1 MKNIELLVLDMA
13 GTTIDEDNVV
23 YKTLMKSVNDYGYN
37 VSLEKVLLSCAG
49 MEKLEAISSLLKEI
63 GGNEEDAAA
72 IFENFSDQLK
82 TAYQNLEVK
91 PINGVENFLIKMRSQ
106 DKKIVLNT
114 GYTSEIA
121 LQLLEKLG
129 WKENTH
135 FDALITAD
143 DVSASRPSPEMI
155 LLAMKK
161 FNIQEPE
168 KVLKAG
174 DSVIDIEEGKNAGC
188 GVTVAVLSGAQ
199 SKAELEKSNPD
210 YIFNTISEAERF
222 FY

>member
-23 YKTLMKSVNDYGYN
+23 YKTLTSAVNDYGYN
-37 VSLEKVLLSCAG
+37 VSLEKVLSSCAG
-49 MEKLEAISSLLKEI
+49 MEKLEAITSLLKEI
-63 GGNEEDAAA
+63 NGNEEDAPA

-82 TAYQNLEVK
+82 ESYQNLDVK
-91 PINGVENFLIKMRSQ
+91 PINGAEDFLLNMKAQ
-106 DKKIVLNT
+106 NKKIVLNT

-121 LQLLEKLG
+121 HQLLNKLN
-129 WKENTH
+129 WKENIH

-143 DVSASRPSPEMI
+143 DVSESRPSPEMI
-155 LLAMKK
+155 QLAMKK
-161 FNIQEPE
+161 FNITEAS

-188 GVTVAVLSGAQ
+188 GLTVAVLSGAQ
-199 SKAELEKSNPD
+199 TQSALEKASPD
-210 YIFNTISEAERF
+210 YILNTISEAEGIL
-222 FY
+222 